1 MTLKDLLSVVKAHDG
16 DTVDG
21 VYVDSLLEVVTH
33 VSTYGFM
40 LEVSLGRAC
49 LDNAPGAFRNILNE
63 EILELR
69 VPNSYE
75 FKVIIAPDNKRS
87 EYK

>member
-21 VYVDSLLEVVTH
+21 VYVDSSVEVVTH
-33 VSTYGFM
+33 VNTYGFM
-40 LEVSLGRAC
+40 LEVSLGQVD
-49 LDNAPGAFRNILNE
+49 LDNAPVSFKSILNE

-87 EYK
+87 